1 MSVKCFQAIA
11 AALLKKHYGLE
22 LNDTH
27 LHDEEVVAE
36 CIKQGYR
43 PYQVVAEHAEEA
55 DLYRIDCF
63 GFYGV
68 PSKKA
73 ITAADETGALAV
85 LEGVSYRLH
94 SPLGPRNGWVAVK
107 IGGDG
112 S

>member
-63 GFYGV
+63 DYGV
-68 PSKKA
+68 PSKTA
-73 ITAADETGALAV
+73 ITAADEDAASRG
-85 LEGVSYRLH
+85 EGEQR
-94 SPLGPRNGWVAVK
+94 
-107 IGGDG
+107 D
-112 S
+112 